1 MLTLVEIAEKLK
13 RFDEITLLEI
23 LEINAEEI
31 VERFMDRIEDNQDK
45 LRKAVD

>member
-13 RFDEITLLEI
+13 QFDEITLLEV

-31 VERFMDRIEDNQDK
+31 VERFMDRVEDNQDK

>member
-13 RFDEITLLEI
+13 QFDEITLLEV

-31 VERFMDRIEDNQDK
+31 VERFMDKIEDNQDK